1 MPVVVQVV
9 MVVLGVVLQGILHLV
24 EQVTHHLQ
32 AHPKEQMALAA

>member
-9 MVVLGVVLQGILHLV
+9 MVVLEVVLQGILHLV
-24 EQVTHHLQ
+24 EQVTPRQL